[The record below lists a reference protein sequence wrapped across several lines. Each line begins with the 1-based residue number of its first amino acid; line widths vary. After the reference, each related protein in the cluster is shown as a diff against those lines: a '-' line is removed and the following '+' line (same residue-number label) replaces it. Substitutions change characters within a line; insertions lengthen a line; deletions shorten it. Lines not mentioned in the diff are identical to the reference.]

1 MKKYV
6 KFPGTR
12 PLLPTRM
19 AFCGAEKNIY
29 NSFKYSKCLLS
40 GPSTL
45 RVFCVQERAA
55 HCLNFIPVVLGLD
68 FTPCPSELGGW
79 SLSERLVLLG
89 DRLWVGQV
97 DGEGAGNLSSLPR
110 SAVEES
116 ELKETKR

>member
-1 MKKYV
+1 MSRAQNFLKTV
-6 KFPGTR
+6 FHG
-12 PLLPTRM
+12 M
-19 AFCGAEKNIY
+19 AFCGCEKNIF
-29 NSFKYSKCLLS
+29 NSFKYFKCLLS

-45 RVFCVQERAA
+45 RVFCVQERAV
-55 HCLNFIPVVLGLD
+55 HCLKVIPVVLSLD

-97 DGEGAGNLSSLPR
+97 DGEGAGNLFFLSR